1 VDVSVVI
8 PTQSQRLV
16 SGRHFRYCVI
26 ALLLGVVGYGLVLSR
41 LAGGEDFVNSYPF
54 IRADG
59 FDWLYQ
65 GYVLYERLRG
75 QCAPVLWFLR
85 DPGFILVCALDA
97 ALQAA
102 GLVVILAHTLSFAAT
117 GLALLKAARLY
128 VLPLIVVASVTAIFL
143 LQPLNYVRLYVLADP
158 LAVGLLTVSTYAML
172 HHLRTHSIKALT
184 LSAVLALLGG
194 MTQTYAAIP
203 FIVGTAVSGVA
214 NARSRHSLLS
224 LGVVFVGFAACLLVL
239 KVAWRAAMPHEEL
252 PIPFG
257 SLQLSFDMVP
267 FYARVWS
274 LAYVPLLP
282 FAGTALLVWWRSG
295 RRFHS
300 EVLFL
305 GVTVVLFAGLSVFYQ
320 WAEARFTFI
329 YQPLVLL
336 LLMALVSPA
345 AVATAR
351 TRRRWNLA
359 AAGAVCSAVLVA
371 GSVAVTPLTYYGPP
385 TLTWRPRSSWILEA
399 WFSRPV
405 DRFELARSSAANV
418 YSQATMP
425 DFDPYPGKIVAGYLA
440 LRRRQQDRVLGV
452 NGGELDAAALEPGCR
467 QALR

>member
-1 VDVSVVI
+1 MPSSATGRTDGSALM
-8 PTQSQRLV
+8 SD
-16 SGRHFRYCVI
+16 RHFRYCVI
-26 ALLLGVVGYGLVLSR
+26 AFLLGVVGYGLVLSR
-41 LAGGEDFVNSYPF
+41 WTGGEDFVNSYPF

-65 GYVLYERLRG
+65 GYVLYERLQG
-75 QCAPVLWFLR
+75 QCAPVLWYLR
-85 DPGFILVCALDA
+85 DPGFVLVCALDA

-128 VLPLIVVASVTAIFL
+128 ALPLIVVASVTAIVL

-158 LAVGLLTVSTYAML
+158 LAVGLLAVCTSAML
-172 HHLRTHSIKALT
+172 HHLRTHSLKALAM
-184 LSAVLALLGG
+184 SAVFALIGG

-203 FIVGTAVSGVA
+203 FIVGTVVSGIA
-214 NARSRHSLLS
+214 NARSRHSFLNI
-224 LGVVFVGFAACLLVL
+224 GGVFVGFALCLWVL
-239 KVAWRAAMPHEEL
+239 KLAWRAAMPHEEV
-252 PIPFG
+252 PISFG

-274 LAYVPLLP
+274 LVYVPLLP
-282 FAGTALLVWWRSG
+282 FAVTALSVWWRSG
-295 RRFHS
+295 RRFAS

-305 GVTVVLFAGLSVFYQ
+305 GVTVVLFAALSVFYQ

-329 YQPLVLL
+329 YQPVVLL
-336 LLMALVSPA
+336 LLMALGSPA
-345 AVATAR
+345 AVATTQ
-351 TRRRWNLA
+351 TRRRWDLA
-359 AAGAVCSAVLVA
+359 TAGAVCSAVLVA

-425 DFDPYPGKIVAGYLA
+425 DFGPYPGKIVAGYLA
-440 LRRRQQDRVLGV
+440 LRMRQQDRALGV
-452 NGGELDAAALEPGCR
+452 NGVELDAAALEPGCR
-467 QALR
+467 

>member
-1 VDVSVVI
+1 VS
-8 PTQSQRLV
+8 S
-16 SGRHFRYCVI
+16 RHFRYCVI
-26 ALLLGVVGYGLVLSR
+26 ALFLGVVGYGVVLSR
-41 LAGGEDFVNSYPF
+41 LTGGEDFVNSYPF

-75 QCAPVLWFLR
+75 QCVPVLWFLR
-85 DPGFILVCALDA
+85 DPGFILVCALDV
-97 ALQAA
+97 ALGAA
-102 GLVVILAHTLSFAAT
+102 GLVVILAHTLSFFVT

-128 VLPLIVVASVTAIFL
+128 ALPLIVVASVTAIVL
-143 LQPLNYVRLYVLADP
+143 LQPLNYVRLFVLADP

-172 HHLRTHSIKALT
+172 HHLRTHSLKALT
-184 LSAVLALLGG
+184 LSALLALIGG

-203 FIVGTAVSGVA
+203 FIVGTAVSVIA
-214 NARSRHSLLS
+214 NARSRQSLLNI
-224 LGVVFVGFAACLLVL
+224 GAIFVGFAVCLLAL
-239 KVAWRAAMPHEEL
+239 TLAWRAAMPHEEV
-252 PIPFG
+252 PIPFS

-267 FYARVWS
+267 FYARAWS
-274 LAYVPLLP
+274 LVYVPLLP
-282 FAGTALLVWWRSG
+282 FAVTALVVWWRSD

-329 YQPLVLL
+329 YQPVVLL
-336 LLMALVSPA
+336 LLMALGSPA
-345 AVATAR
+345 AMATLQ
-351 TRRRWNLA
+351 TRRRWDLA
-359 AAGAVCSAVLVA
+359 TAGALCSAVLVA

-405 DRFELARSSAANV
+405 DRFELARSRAANV
-418 YSQATMP
+418 YSQATQP
-425 DFDPYPGKIVAGYLA
+425 DFGPYPGKIVAGYLA
-440 LRRRQQDRVLGV
+440 LRMRQQDRALGL
-452 NGGELDAAALEPGCR
+452 NGVALDAALEPGCR